1 MYGRCP
7 FRARLKRLRLIVNEI
22 KVGISVSLTGA
33 YSVQGR
39 ESFRG
44 VSLWTSDV
52 NGEGGIYVREYGKK
66 IPVELVHLDDK
77 SSQQIC
83 RDNTRRLI
91 SKEKVDILLGPYS
104 SSLTLAA
111 AEAAEELGVTLWNHG
126 GATDEIEERGFTC
139 LVSAITPASRYA
151 EGVIALLRAKD
162 PQANKIASFLAED
175 SGFSRN
181 IARGVRLYGE
191 GNGFSVKEFKFISGN
206 NDFSHL
212 LEEAM
217 DFSPD
222 LILGMG
228 RTHDDLALAGQ
239 IIEKKVRVKAIALV
253 VASIKLFEETFH
265 SNVEGFISCSQWEG
279 GIKITPDI
287 GPKPREFVTRFT
299 SSYGIKPDYL
309 AAQGYNIGLILQ
321 KCIGES
327 GTPDG
332 EALRG
337 KAKSSQ
343 FKTFYG
349 LFKVDG
355 RGSQTG
361 HEMVVVQWQNGK
373 KVIVY
378 PERCKEAGVRYP
390 AEYAY

>member
-1 MYGRCP
+1 MD
-7 FRARLKRLRLIVNEI
+7 KI

-44 VSLWTSDV
+44 VSLWASDV
-52 NGEGGIYVREYGKK
+52 NGEGGIYVSERGKK
-66 IPVELVHLDDK
+66 IPVELIHFDDG
-77 SSQQIC
+77 STREIC
-83 RDNTRRLI
+83 RSNTVRLI
-91 SKEKVDILLGPYS
+91 SEEKVDILLGPYS
-104 SSLTLAA
+104 SSLSLAA
-111 AEAAEELGVTLWNHG
+111 AEAAEECGVTLWNHG

-139 LVSAITPASRYA
+139 LVSAITPASRYSEGIIELVRA
-151 EGVIALLRAKD
+151 ED
-162 PQANKIASFLAED
+162 PEAARIASFTAED

-181 IARGVRLYGE
+181 IARGASRYGE
-191 GNGFSVKEFKFISGN
+191 KKGFIVREFKFASGN
-206 NDFSHL
+206 KDFSRL
-212 LEEAM
+212 LNEAM

-228 RTHDDLALAGQ
+228 RAHDDLALAGQ
-239 IIEKKVRVKAIALV
+239 IIESRVRVKAIALV
-253 VASIKLFEETFH
+253 VASISLFEETFH
-265 SNVEGFISCSQWEG
+265 NNARGFISSSQWES
-279 GIKITPDI
+279 GIRIVPDV
-287 GPKPREFVTRFT
+287 GPEPPEFVARFT
-299 SSYGIKPDYL
+299 SAYGIKPDYP
-309 AAQGYNIGLILQ
+309 AAQGYNIGLIVQ
-321 KCIGES
+321 KCIDEA
-327 GTPDG
+327 GTLDDMT
-332 EALRG
+332 LRK
-337 KAKSSQ
+337 KAKGTE

-349 LFKVDG
+349 QFSVDG